1 MRCNNVRMRIR
12 CKATAGL
19 NTPMSSPTRLLR
31 SRRPAPLPS
40 QYAPCTK
47 CKSEVKE
54 YSHSTDPSSSSATAV
69 SPTQTFQGIYGCGLL
84 RKNTRVTLSLFAEL
98 SEDAVREYLRFHR
111 DFLEKFIL
119 QDVSQDTLE
128 RLLIR
133 RAQIEGSGLEC

>member
-1 MRCNNVRMRIR
+1 
-12 CKATAGL
+12 
-19 NTPMSSPTRLLR
+19 
-31 SRRPAPLPS
+31 
-40 QYAPCTK
+40 
-47 CKSEVKE
+47 
-54 YSHSTDPSSSSATAV
+54 
-69 SPTQTFQGIYGCGLL
+69 
-84 RKNTRVTLSLFAEL
+84 VTLSLFAEL